1 MSKKGIVYTEKPT
14 NPRGKAPFGRVLDT
28 FPTNPFKSYLS
39 GNEWDFDFNKGSHI
53 KLMGLFFY
61 LLLEQ
66 PLYYYLICPLLP
78 KPLLSLGHFA
88 FSWVIF
94 YANYTTIS
102 SSFYTHFLSL
112 AFTHLFGAGGCRP
125 PATPR
130 FYLHLFSR
138 FCI

>member
-102 SSFYTHFLSL
+102 S
-112 AFTHLFGAGGCRP
+112 FTH
-125 PATPR
+125 T
-130 FYLHLFSR
+130 FYPLPLHIYLGQGLR
-138 FCI
+138 EPTVPLRTLPLQ